1 MKEFPLSVFSRT
13 SLAVAVTL
21 ALAGTP
27 ALAASNATAS
37 ISAVSFT
44 LFDLNASDSLPA
56 SLVFS
61 GGSSASYAYAN
72 GLFTSDVANSLGANT
87 STSQVAPFISVSGA
101 TSALGAQGSAAVAG
115 GDGSGLWVSAD
126 GQGVF
131 ASSLDIG
138 AWTGVVIEL
147 TYTGTATTTVG
158 QLGSFGEAALSSAS
172 VNLNVYS
179 DVGMENHSASR
190 QLYASSVWTGSGYTG
205 QDLSFSGTIRLTY
218 ANLSDT
224 ALTGFYNAAAYAYAT
239 SAVPVPEPATAGLM
253 LLGLVGVA
261 GLARRRR

>member
-1 MKEFPLSVFSRT
+1 MKECPLSVISRT
-13 SLAVAVTL
+13 SLALAAAL

-27 ALAASNATAS
+27 ALAASTATAS
-37 ISAVSFT
+37 ISAVTFT

-56 SLVFS
+56 SLSFS
-61 GGSSASYAYAN
+61 SGSSASYAYAS
-72 GLFTSDVANSLGANT
+72 GLTDSDIANSLGATT
-87 STSQVAPFISVSGA
+87 SASLSVPFTSVSGA
-101 TSALGAQGSAAVAG
+101 TSALGAQGSAAVSG
-115 GDGSGLWVSAD
+115 GDGSGTWLTAD

-131 ASSLDIG
+131 AASVDIG
-138 AWTGVVIEL
+138 AWTGVVMEL
-147 TYTGTATTTVG
+147 TYSGTATTTVG
-158 QLGSFGEAALSSAS
+158 QFANFGEAALSSAS

-179 DVGMENHSASR
+179 DVGMENHNASR

-218 ANLSDT
+218 ANLSDS
-224 ALTGFYNAAAYAYAT
+224 ALTGFYTAAAYAYAT

-253 LLGLVGVA
+253 LLGLAGVA